1 MYMFV
6 SAFYSLLKLKLK
18 RSFVK
23 IKIEFKSFYKYK
35 IILQKGQIIDS
46 IDNIKIGKNFNFAEQ
61 SRLLARGDQ
70 AKVVILDNVSLNYN
84 VMINADLGGEIYI
97 GNNVIIGPNSVLR
110 ASDHNIV
117 KNVNFKES
125 GHTAGKINIEDNVWI
140 ASNVVVTKDVNVG
153 KNSIVGAGS
162 VVTKDLGPNG
172 IYAGNP
178 AEKISDL

>member
-18 RSFVK
+18 RSLVK
-23 IKIEFKSFYKYK
+23 LKIEFKSFYKYK
-35 IILQKGQIIDS
+35 IVLQKGQIIDS
-46 IDNIKIGKNFNFAEQ
+46 VDNIKIGKNFNFSEQ

-97 GNNVIIGPNSVLR
+97 GPNSVLR
-110 ASDHNIV
+110 ASDHNII

-125 GHTAGKINIEDNVWI
+125 GHSAGIINIEDNVWI
-140 ASNVVVTKDVNVG
+140 ASNVVVTKDVSVG